1 MANQIVAVRIKDIFA
16 LKPSDITD
24 VKLLDGS
31 IESVQSVV
39 KYIDSGSVYFYT
51 TSWNS
56 RAEVETVHPDF
67 RDPYIRTKANY
78 TTADNLLSLPKF

>member
-51 TSWNS
+51 TS
-56 RAEVETVHPDF
+56 
-67 RDPYIRTKANY
+67 
-78 TTADNLLSLPKF
+78 